1 MAKLLPLLNYA
12 NYLINKYFKSV
23 VNILKDVYNRRQW
36 KMLKNNIR
44 TNLDLEVTLG
54 YSFSNKNQIKTR
66 MLAEDGAEALKGG
79 NMR

>member
-1 MAKLLPLLNYA
+1 
-12 NYLINKYFKSV
+12 
-23 VNILKDVYNRRQW
+23 
-36 KMLKNNIR
+36 MLKNNIR

-54 YSFSNKNQIKTR
+54 YSFSNKNQIKAR